1 MEDIYKSESPEKIG
15 HNYESTLRA
24 YIGNNSDYYI
34 EQFKRIENG
43 EKVNFNWV
51 GFFIGGAWLIY
62 RKMYSYF
69 FLLMLV
75 PVYNIFLIIN
85 LIFKTNKIY
94 YKALCKKIENDKLK
108 GKDINNQE
116 SEIEIA
122 KKHGGTNLV
131 GVIILLVLAIG
142 LAIFSLMLSF
152 NNDTNDYYD
161 SSSNSFIND
170 DTDYSVNQENVNS
183 NQMDELV
190 SMVYNSYFTYYS
202 EDETIGEA
210 FDSFFVNTQWESNIE
225 KGFEYVFFYGTIINP
240 NNNQP
245 LGAAGA
251 IFQLLEDDSF
261 ELIEAYFGDEKLVG
275 DDINEFLEI
284 IYNN

>member
-15 HNYESTLRA
+15 QNYESTFRA
-24 YIGNNSDYYI
+24 YIGKNSDYYI
-34 EQFKRIENG
+34 EQFKRIESG

-51 GFFIGGAWLIY
+51 GFFIGGAWLLY

-75 PVYNIFLIIN
+75 PVYNIILITN

-94 YKALCKKIENDKLK
+94 YKALCKKIENDKLT
-108 GKDINNQE
+108 GKDITNQE
-116 SEIEIA
+116 NEIEIA

-131 GVIILLVLAIG
+131 GVIIFLVLLIG
-142 LAIFSLMLSF
+142 SAIFSLMLSF
-152 NNDTNDYYD
+152 NNGTNDYSE

-170 DTDYSVNQENVNS
+170 ETDYYVNPESDAINQSDDLVN
-183 NQMDELV
+183 
-190 SMVYNSYFTYYS
+190 MVYNSYFTYYS

-210 FDSFFVNTQWESNIE
+210 FDSFFINTQWESNIVNDIS
-225 KGFEYVFFYGTIINP
+225 YVNFFGTIINP

-251 IFQLLEDDSF
+251 MFQLLEDDNF
-261 ELIEAYFGDEKLVG
+261 ELMEAYFGDEKLVG
-275 DDINEFLEI
+275 EDINEFLEI

>member
-15 HNYESTLRA
+15 QNYESTLRA
-24 YIGNNSDYYI
+24 YIGKNSDYYI

-75 PVYNIFLIIN
+75 PVYNIILIIN

-94 YKALCKKIENDKLK
+94 YKALCKKIENDKLT

-116 SEIEIA
+116 NVIEIA
-122 KKHGGTNLV
+122 KKHGGTNFV
-131 GVIILLVLAIG
+131 GVIVLLVLAIG
-142 LAIFSLMLSF
+142 SAIFSLMLSL
-152 NNDTNDYYD
+152 NNDTNNYYD
-161 SSSNSFIND
+161 SSSNSLINN

-202 EDETIGEA
+202 EEETIGEA
-210 FDSFFVNTQWESNIE
+210 FDNFFINTQWELNIVNDIS
-225 KGFEYVFFYGTIINP
+225 YVNFFGTIINP

-251 IFQLLEDDSF
+251 MFQLLDDDSF
-261 ELIEAYFGDEKLVG
+261 ELIEAYFGDEELVG
-275 DDINEFLEI
+275 DDIDEFLEI

>member
-15 HNYESTLRA
+15 LNYESTLRA
-24 YIGNNSDYYI
+24 YIGKNSDYYI

-69 FLLMLV
+69 FLLILI
-75 PVYNIFLIIN
+75 PIYNLFLIIKV
-85 LIFKTNKIY
+85 IFKTNKIY
-94 YKALCKKIENDKLK
+94 YKALCKKIEKDSLT
-108 GKDINNQE
+108 GKDIKNQE
-116 SEIEIA
+116 SRIKIA
-122 KKHGGTNLV
+122 KRHGGTNLV
-131 GVIILLVLAIG
+131 GGIIFLVIVIG
-142 LAIFSLMLSF
+142 SAIFSLILNF
-152 NNDTNDYYD
+152 NNNTNDYYD
-161 SSSNSFIND
+161 SFSNSYIND
-170 DTDYSVNQENVNS
+170 VTDYSINQENVNS

-190 SMVYNSYFTYYS
+190 NMVYNSYFTYYS
-202 EDETIGEA
+202 EEETIGEA
-210 FDSFFVNTQWESNIE
+210 FDSFFVNTHWESNIVNDIS
-225 KGFEYVFFYGTIINP
+225 YVNFFGTIINP

-251 IFQLLEDDSF
+251 MFQLLEDDSF
-261 ELIEAYFGDEKLVG
+261 ELIEAYFCDEKLVG
-275 DDINEFLEI
+275 DDINEFLEM

>member
-1 MEDIYKSESPEKIG
+1 MDDIYKSESPEKIG
-15 HNYESTLRA
+15 LNYESTLRA

-34 EQFKRIENG
+34 EQFKRIESG
-43 EKVNFNWV
+43 EKVSFNWV

-75 PVYNIFLIIN
+75 PIYNILLIIN

-94 YKALCKKIENDKLK
+94 YKTLCKKIENDKLT

-116 SEIEIA
+116 SEMGIA

-142 LAIFSLMLSF
+142 SAIFSLMLSF
-152 NNDTNDYYD
+152 DNDTYDYD
-161 SSSNSFIND
+161 KSSNSYIND
-170 DTDYSVNQENVNS
+170 ETDYSVDQENVNS
-183 NQMDELV
+183 NQMDDLV
-190 SMVYNSYFTYYS
+190 NMVYNGHLTYYS

-225 KGFEYVFFYGTIINP
+225 NGFEYVFFYGTIINP

>member
-15 HNYESTLRA
+15 QNYESTLRA
-24 YIGNNSDYYI
+24 YIGKNSDYYI
-34 EQFKRIENG
+34 EQLKRIENG

-75 PVYNIFLIIN
+75 PVYNIILIIN

-94 YKALCKKIENDKLK
+94 YKALCKKIENDKLT

-116 SEIEIA
+116 NVIEIA
-122 KKHGGTNLV
+122 KKHGGTNFV
-131 GVIILLVLAIG
+131 GVIVLLVLAIG
-142 LAIFSLMLSF
+142 SAIFSLMLSL
-152 NNDTNDYYD
+152 NNDTNNYYY
-161 SSSNSFIND
+161 SSSNSLINN

-202 EDETIGEA
+202 
-210 FDSFFVNTQWESNIE
+210 
-225 KGFEYVFFYGTIINP
+225 
-240 NNNQP
+240 
-245 LGAAGA
+245 
-251 IFQLLEDDSF
+251 
-261 ELIEAYFGDEKLVG
+261 
-275 DDINEFLEI
+275 
-284 IYNN
+284 